1 MTPPFSRTS
10 PRRASLCVDAARPG
24 AAPRGYYSLHMRRYL
39 GCKTRLLAKIAE
51 VVAAQCPRARRVID
65 IFAGTG
71 VVGHL
76 LNTPRREIVV
86 NDFLASNAMILQA
99 WFCAVPA
106 DRREIEEVIGAL
118 RGCEIV
124 GPNYYSENYGGR
136 FFSEDVARRIGALRD
151 AIDAWNLRPIV
162 KAAAVASVLYAADAA
177 AVTCGHF
184 DAFRPVD
191 DERSERRFVLR
202 LPDIPYRANGNNLV
216 FCRDG
221 NELAAEIEGDLLY
234 VDPPYNRRQ
243 YGTLYHVLENI
254 ALNTKPALAGKT
266 RKPPLDLR
274 PHSEYCTNRAA
285 EAMGDLIARCRVR
298 HLLVSYNNMSSG
310 VGNSNALIPLGVLE
324 AMLAGR
330 GAVTTHRIPFPSFT
344 ARRGLLDGHQEY
356 LLYCRVTKPP
366 R

>member
-1 MTPPFSRTS
+1 M
-10 PRRASLCVDAARPG
+10 ALCADPACPDAAP
-24 AAPRGYYSLHMRRYL
+24 PGYYSLHMRRYL

-51 VVAAQCPRARRVID
+51 VVAAQCPEARRIID

-76 LNTPRREIVV
+76 FNTPPREIVV

-99 WFCAVPA
+99 WFCAVPE
-106 DRREIEEVIGAL
+106 DRGEIEEAIGAL
-118 RGCEIV
+118 CGVEAS
-124 GPNYYSENYGGR
+124 GPNYYGENYGGR
-136 FFSEDVARRIGALRD
+136 FFTEDVARRIGALRD
-151 AIDAWNLRPIV
+151 AIDAWNLRPVV

-184 DAFRPVD
+184 DAFRPID
-191 DERSERRFVLR
+191 DERSVRRFVVR
-202 LPDIPYRANGNNLV
+202 LPHIPYRANGNNLV

-221 NELAAEIEGDLLY
+221 NELAGEIEGDLLY

-266 RKPPLDLR
+266 RKMPPDAR
-274 PHSEYCTNRAA
+274 PRSEYCTGRAA
-285 EAMGDLIARCRVR
+285 AAMRDLVAGCRVR
-298 HLLVSYNNMSSG
+298 HLLVSYNNMNSG
-310 VGNSNALIPLGVLE
+310 VGNSNALIPLEALE
-324 AMLAGR
+324 AMLSLR
-330 GAVTTHRIPFPSFT
+330 GTVTTYRIPFPSFT
-344 ARRGLLDGHQEY
+344 ARRGLLDGHEEY
-356 LLYCRVTKPP
+356 LLYCRVTRPP